1 MHLTF
6 TAERSIAAAPS
17 AVFALAMDPERFPA
31 LFEGYGPIPGLKR
44 ITPLAPPAVGSLRA
58 LENLDGSKLRERI
71 TALQPPHHHA
81 YVLDGFRAPLSWLA
95 REGQA
100 DWRFDPE
107 PPAGSA
113 PAPRSTVPARSAFPG
128 IDTGADTGTRVR
140 WTYRFELTSPLAWP
154 LAAPLLQGCM
164 RAAMRRCL
172 ERMAQSLEDAWREER
187 G

>member
-1 MHLTF
+1 MHLTL
-6 TAERSIAAAPS
+6 TAERSIAAAPA
-17 AVFALAMDPERFPA
+17 AVFALAMDHERFPA

-44 ITPLAPPAVGSLRA
+44 ITPLAPAAVGSLRA

-71 TALQPPHHHA
+71 TALQPPHRHA

-107 PPAGSA
+107 PPAESG
-113 PAPRSTVPARSAFPG
+113 PMPRSASPARSAFP
-128 IDTGADTGTRVR
+128 GADTGTRVR

>member
-1 MHLTF
+1 MHLTLI
-6 TAERSIAAAPS
+6 AERHIAAAPE
-17 AVFALAMDPERFPA
+17 AVFALAMDHQRFPA

-44 ITPLAPPAVGSLRA
+44 ITPLAPAAVGSLRA

-71 TALQPPHHHA
+71 TALQPPRHHA

-95 REGQA
+95 REAQA

-107 PPAGSA
+107 PYLEPGLEPQPEPEPANDEAGVE
-113 PAPRSTVPARSAFPG
+113 P
-128 IDTGADTGTRVR
+128 GTRVR

-154 LAAPLLQGCM
+154 VAAPLLQGCM

-172 ERMAQSLEDAWREER
+172 ERMAQSLEDAWRKER
-187 G
+187 D